1 MKRIRLLQIM
11 VLTLL
16 GLVNAQ
22 WALAQ
27 DVTIS
32 PTTGSM
38 MAALTQEGEV
48 GSQEGWSS
56 TWRHNQLPLTLTVAD
71 FCNITD
77 GGEIVN
83 PAGNMIV
90 HNNQIVIDGGQ
101 TTDVYIGI
109 SLPKGFRF
117 TGYEIVLLNNLQ
129 GVTISGASHGRSNKI
144 FYETD
149 DLSWNSSTTDMDYNK
164 ANDYNKYSTIRDA
177 IYYNNNDD
185 HVLAVAR
192 NSSGEYRMAQ
202 NNEGTTE
209 YTISRTS
216 VNESD
221 MGNHLYFRISHADR
235 VYFGVTIKSAV
246 FYFSAEGDFTETV
259 QPEMAPSFI
268 TSEGVNYMTSSFT
281 TSKLDLGMVS
291 LDKYG
296 HYTYDYMNVKDMLG
310 YNTIMQEDAP
320 DDNGMLPETA
330 GEGTIYSTYNGGK
343 YYYGLGNN
351 TYYVE
356 CPVTVPNEGG
366 TESPI
371 GFRIVGAKVNYA
383 FGEENEAGTQPATKK
398 YEQFYLYHDVQ
409 GRWETTRYYLG
420 NGYGRSQYATA
431 WFIDEEGYVRC
442 GNSGQNYLT
451 VGTYEGF
458 TFLTTTTDKTSALTF
473 KKRNGYLQVASEGSF
488 KNKYVSYGSQ
498 YYNYFYWRLRDD
510 YNQTPAIIRN
520 TNTFAEISIGN
531 VEVPAFTP
539 KPYTLTVYGKT
550 GENTDIIS
558 TVGVSE
564 SNKSGSVS
572 IGDLNNDAIKFSI
585 SGLPEGAK
593 ALVTVELTM
602 QALDPY
608 IKSLDIV
615 CQEADANGNALSTG
629 RTVSQTFTAS
639 NFAVRGGKFFFYVP
653 ADFTDQCKFTF
664 QNLMSDYGDYTY
676 WGNSSSTNKSRYSL
690 VKSPY
695 WADNSDLY
703 STSYN
708 PDANYETKVY
718 ATVAGTQ
725 EFVFNNA
732 AQVSSGNAQYLEEY
746 PFSLAN
752 YTSAGG
758 TFDNVVVAKDGET
771 TAFLFTCDETRYNIS
786 PVTSTQHRYYAYYQM
801 DMALQKET
809 YEGLLEWQKVY
820 DSSWYN
826 DGTTTREDAQ
836 YGALIKTTKASSAE
850 NEYGY
855 LTVGQIQKLIADNL
869 GKNGGPAK
877 KDQILYV
884 DASKLLS
891 VQEDEI
897 TNAQTGVVTKTTL
910 DKLKEGLGDNV
921 LVFLPNGTTANHDNF
936 ASLNESGSTFQAA
949 KDIVITDQ
957 RPFYSPYDI
966 QVGTNG
972 YARYTRTTTVTN
984 KKVSKASVILPF
996 TIDLNDGA
1004 HTNADGSSFML
1015 YQMQPENCLSFKK
1028 DEAREGK
1035 NYAAHFTLVSGR
1047 ASMANE
1053 PYFVEVTSAPSGEG
1067 MENVSFA
1074 VICKG
1079 ASIVK
1084 TSQGAQGVFTS
1095 ASTASGTA
1103 DGKSV
1108 VFTAKGSYGGQKIAK
1123 SRNYIF
1129 YYAND
1134 KFYNNQ
1140 NLTGAGD
1147 LFVSPFRSY
1156 YTYDGTNLAKMMN
1169 MFDVSFFENESSE
1182 TTEISDVNVETD
1194 LKAVGGYGSITLT
1207 ASKDSNITIAPL
1219 NGMSVERTTMKAGD
1233 VRTIQVP
1240 AGLYVVNGVKIMVK

>member
-11 VLTLL
+11 VLTVL

-22 WALAQ
+22 WTAAQ

-48 GSQEGWSS
+48 GSQDGWSS

-71 FCNITD
+71 FCNITK
-77 GGEIVN
+77 GGEVAN

-90 HNNQIVIDGGQ
+90 HNNQIVISGGQ
-101 TTDVYIGI
+101 TPDSYIGV

-129 GVTISGASHGRSNKI
+129 GVTISGTSHGRTNKI

-149 DLSWNSSTTDMDYNK
+149 DLSWNSSTTTMSYDNV
-164 ANDYNKYSTIRDA
+164 NDISKYSSIRDA
-177 IYYNNNDD
+177 VNNKNE
-185 HVLAVAR
+185 HILAVAKKA
-192 NSSGEYRMAQ
+192 SGEFRMDQ
-202 NNEGTTE
+202 YNEGSTE

-221 MGNHLYFRISHADR
+221 MSNHLYFRISHASSA
-235 VYFGVTIKSAV
+235 YYGVTIKSAV

-259 QPEMAPSFI
+259 QPEMAPSSI
-268 TSEGVNYMTSSFT
+268 TSAGVNYMKSSFT
-281 TSKLDLGMVS
+281 TSKLDLGVVS
-291 LDKYG
+291 LDKYN

-310 YNTIMQEDAP
+310 YNIIMQKDAP
-320 DDNGMLPETA
+320 DDNGVLPETA
-330 GEGTIYSTYNGGK
+330 GEGTIYSTYNGGN

-356 CPVTVPNEGG
+356 CPVSVPSDGG

-383 FGEENEAGTQPATKK
+383 FGVGNEAGTQPATKK
-398 YEQFYLYHDVQ
+398 YEQFNLYRDVQ
-409 GRWETTRYYLG
+409 VWGGTARYYLG
-420 NGYGRSQYATA
+420 NGYGRSTNATA
-431 WFIDEEGYVRC
+431 WFIDEDGYVRC
-442 GNSGQNYLT
+442 GNSGLNYLT
-451 VGTYEGF
+451 TDTYGNA
-458 TFLTTTTDKTSALTF
+458 TYLTTTTDKSKALTF
-473 KKRNGYLQVASEGSF
+473 KKRNGYLQVTSEGSF
-488 KNKYVSYGSQ
+488 KDFYVSYGSQ
-498 YYNYFYWRLRDD
+498 YDYFYWRLRNN
-510 YNQTPAIIRN
+510 YNQTPAIIRS

-531 VEVPAFTP
+531 VDVPAFTP
-539 KPYTLTVYGKT
+539 QPYTLTVYGKT
-550 GENTDIIS
+550 GKDTDIIG

-564 SNKSGSVS
+564 SNKSGSVDL
-572 IGDLNNDAIKFSI
+572 GELNNDAIKFSI

-593 ALVTVELTM
+593 ALITVELTM

-615 CQEADANGNALSTG
+615 CQEADASGNALSTG
-629 RTVSQTFTAS
+629 RTLTQTFTAS
-639 NFAVRGGKFFFYVP
+639 NFAVRGGRFYFYVP
-653 ADFTDQCKFTF
+653 EDFTNQCKFTF
-664 QNLMSDYGDYTY
+664 ENLMSDYGDNTY
-676 WGNSSSTNKSRYSL
+676 WGNTSSKNKARYSL

-695 WADNSDLY
+695 WTDNSNLY
-703 STSYN
+703 STSYD
-708 PDANYETKVY
+708 PDADYETKVY
-718 ATVAGTQ
+718 ATVAGTS

-732 AQVSSGNAQYLEEY
+732 DQVSSGNAQYLEEY
-746 PFSLAN
+746 PFSLSN
-752 YTSAGG
+752 YSGD
-758 TFDNVVVAKDGET
+758 FENVVVGVNGEK
-771 TAFLFTCDETRYNIS
+771 TAYLFTCDETRYNIS

-801 DMALQKET
+801 DMVLQKNT
-809 YEGLLEWQKVY
+809 YTGVIEWQKVY

-836 YGALIKTTKASSAE
+836 YGALIKTTKASAAE

-921 LVFLPNGTTANHDNF
+921 LVFLPNGSTANHDNF

-1047 ASMANE
+1047 ASLANE

-1095 ASTASGTA
+1095 ASTALGTA

-1108 VFTAKGSYGGQKIAK
+1108 DFTAKGSYGGQKIAK
-1123 SRNYIF
+1123 SGNYIF

-1207 ASKDSNITIAPL
+1207 ASKDSNITIASL

>member
-1 MKRIRLLQIM
+1 MKRIRLLQIT

-22 WALAQ
+22 WAAAQ

-48 GSQEGWSS
+48 GSQNGFSS
-56 TWRHNQLPLTLTVAD
+56 TWRHNQLPLTLTVSD
-71 FCNITD
+71 FCNITG
-77 GGEIVN
+77 GGEIAN
-83 PAGNMIV
+83 PAGNMNV
-90 HNNQIVIDGGQ
+90 NNNQIIVVGGAHP
-101 TTDVYIGI
+101 DSYIGI

-117 TGYEIVLLNNLQ
+117 TGYEIVLLNNLS
-129 GVTISGASHGRSNKI
+129 GLTIGTSTIRNCNKI

-149 DLSWNSSTTDMDYNK
+149 DLSWNSSTTDMDYNN
-164 ANDYNKYSTIRDA
+164 AYDYNKYSTI
-177 IYYNNNDD
+177 YYAVSNNDE

-192 NSSGEYRMAQ
+192 NTSGEFRMAQ
-202 NNEGTTE
+202 WNEGTTE

-221 MGNHLYFRISHADR
+221 MGNHLYFRISHASETL
-235 VYFGVTIKSAV
+235 FGVSIKSAV

-259 QPEMAPSFI
+259 QPEMAPSSI
-268 TSEGVNYMTSSFT
+268 TTAGVNYMKSSFT
-281 TSKLDLGMVS
+281 TSKLDLGEVK
-291 LDKYG
+291 LDQYG
-296 HYTYDYMNVKDMLG
+296 HYTYNYMNVKDMLG
-310 YNTIMQEDAP
+310 YNIIMQKDAP
-320 DDNGMLPETA
+320 VNGVLPETA
-330 GEGTIYSTYNGGK
+330 GTGTIYSTYNDGK

-366 TESPI
+366 SESPI
-371 GFRIVGAKVNYA
+371 GFRIVGVKVNYT
-383 FGEENEAGTQPATKK
+383 FGEANQEGSLPATKK
-398 YEQFYLYHDVQ
+398 YEQFYLYRNFTSY
-409 GRWETTRYYLG
+409 GWTYTRYLG
-420 NGYGRSQYATA
+420 NGSGLYEDPEA
-431 WFIDEEGYVRC
+431 WFMDEDGYVRC
-442 GNSGQNYLT
+442 GNSGEYYLT
-451 VGTYEGF
+451 AAKNGNITYI
-458 TFLTTTTDKTSALTF
+458 TTTTQKNSALTF
-473 KKRNGYLQVASEGSF
+473 RKQNGYLQVTSEGSY
-488 KNKYVSYGSQ
+488 KDQYVSYRAQ
-498 YYNYFYWRLRDD
+498 NNNRYFWALRKD
-510 YNQTPAIIRN
+510 YSQTPAIIRN

-550 GENTDIIS
+550 GEDTDIIR
-558 TVGVSE
+558 TVSVSE
-564 SNKSGSVS
+564 SNKSGSVDL
-572 IGDLNNDAIKFSI
+572 GDLNNDAIKFSI

-593 ALVTVELTM
+593 ALITVELTM

-615 CQEADANGNALSTG
+615 CQEADASGNPLPTG
-629 RTVSQTFTAS
+629 RTLTQTFTAS
-639 NFAVRGGKFFFYVP
+639 NFAVRGGRFYFYVP
-653 ADFTDQCKFTF
+653 EDFTNQCKFTF
-664 QNLMSDYGDYTY
+664 ENLMSDYGDNTY
-676 WGNSSSTNKSRYSL
+676 WGNTSSKNKARYSL

-746 PFSLAN
+746 PFSLTN
-752 YTSAGG
+752 YSSAGG
-758 TFDNVVVAKDGET
+758 TFDNVVVATDGEK
-771 TAFLFTCDETRYNIS
+771 TAYLFTCDETRYNIS

-801 DMALQKET
+801 DMVLQKNT
-809 YEGLLEWQKVY
+809 YTGDIEWQKVY

-836 YGALIKTTKASSAE
+836 YGALIKTTKASAAE

-921 LVFLPNGTTANHDNF
+921 LVFLPNGSTANHDNF

-1047 ASMANE
+1047 ASLANE

-1103 DGKSV
+1103 DGKPV
-1108 VFTAKGSYGGQKIAK
+1108 DFTAKGSYGGQKIAK
-1123 SRNYIF
+1123 SGNYIF

-1182 TTEISDVNVETD
+1182 TTDISDVDVETD

-1207 ASKDSNITIAPL
+1207 ASKDSNITIASL
-1219 NGMSVERTTMKAGD
+1219 NGVSVGRTTMKAGD

>member
-1 MKRIRLLQIM
+1 MKRIRLLQIT

-22 WALAQ
+22 WTAAQ

-48 GSQEGWSS
+48 GSQDGWSS

-71 FCNITD
+71 FCNITK
-77 GGEIVN
+77 GGEIAN

-129 GVTISGASHGRSNKI
+129 GVTISGASHGRSTKI

-164 ANDYNKYSTIRDA
+164 AIDYNKYSTIRDA
-177 IYYNNNDD
+177 VYNKDE
-185 HVLAVAR
+185 HILAVAKKA
-192 NSSGEYRMAQ
+192 SGEFRMDQ
-202 NNEGTTE
+202 YNEGSTE

-221 MGNHLYFRISHADR
+221 MSNHLYFRISHTDR

-259 QPEMAPSFI
+259 QPEMAPSSI
-268 TSEGVNYMTSSFT
+268 TSVGVNYMKSSFT

-310 YNTIMQEDAP
+310 YNIIMQKDAP
-320 DDNGMLPETA
+320 VNGVLPETA
-330 GEGTIYSTYNGGK
+330 GGGTIYSTYNGGK

-383 FGEENEAGTQPATKK
+383 YGEENEAGTQPATKK
-398 YEQFYLYHDVQ
+398 YEQFNLYSDV
-409 GRWETTRYYLG
+409 RTTRYYLG
-420 NGYGRSQYATA
+420 NGYDRYTKAMA
-431 WFIDEEGYVRC
+431 WFIDEDGYVRC
-442 GNSGQNYLT
+442 GNSGENYLT
-451 VGTYEGF
+451 VATVQWRPNWWSDDYQNVTY
-458 TFLTTTTDKTSALTF
+458 LTTTQNKSDALKF
-473 KKRNGYLQVASEGSF
+473 RKSNGYLQVKDG
-488 KNKYVSYGSQ
+488 NYQGNYVCYGAQ
-498 YYNYFYWRLRDD
+498 ANNTYFWRLRDN
-510 YNQTPAIIRN
+510 YNSTPAIIRN

-531 VEVPAFTP
+531 VDVPAFTP

-550 GENTDIIS
+550 GKSTDIIRTES
-558 TVGVSE
+558 VSE
-564 SNKSGSVS
+564 SNKSGSVDL
-572 IGDLNNDAIKFSI
+572 GDLNNDAIKFSI

-593 ALVTVELTM
+593 ALITVELTM

-615 CQEADANGNALSTG
+615 CQEADASGNALSTG
-629 RTVSQTFTAS
+629 RTLTQTFTAS
-639 NFAVRGGKFFFYVP
+639 NFAVRGGRFYFYVP
-653 ADFTDQCKFTF
+653 EDFTNQCKFTF
-664 QNLMSDYGDYTY
+664 ENLMSDYGDNTY
-676 WGNSSSTNKSRYSL
+676 WGNTSSKNKARYSL

-695 WADNSDLY
+695 WTDNSNLY
-703 STSYN
+703 STSYD
-708 PDANYETKVY
+708 PDADYETKVY
-718 ATVAGTQ
+718 ATVAGTS

-732 AQVSSGNAQYLEEY
+732 DQVSSGNAQYLEEY
-746 PFSLAN
+746 PFSLSN
-752 YTSAGG
+752 YSGD
-758 TFDNVVVAKDGET
+758 FENVVVGVNGEK
-771 TAFLFTCDETRYNIS
+771 TAYLFTCDETRYNIS

-801 DMALQKET
+801 DMVLQKNT
-809 YEGLLEWQKVY
+809 YTGVIEWQKVY

-836 YGALIKTTKASSAE
+836 YGALIKTTKASAAE

-869 GKNGGPAK
+869 GKNGGPTT

-897 TNAQTGVVTKTTL
+897 TNAQTGEVTKTTL
-910 DKLKEGLGDNV
+910 DKLKDGLGDNV

-1015 YQMQPENCLSFKK
+1015 YQMQPKNCLSFKK

-1047 ASMANE
+1047 ASLANE

-1123 SRNYIF
+1123 SGHYIF

-1207 ASKDSNITIAPL
+1207 ASKDSNITIASL